1 MPPPVCETGGGGEE
15 GIEIK
20 PDDKVSDILMDHE
33 DRLSRLERSG
43 VLSFKAALFGVL
55 AAAVII
61 HLAEWIVSRLF

>member
-1 MPPPVCETGGGGEE
+1 ME

-43 VLSFKAALFGVL
+43 VLNFKAALSGVL

-61 HLAEWIVSRLF
+61 HLVECIVSR